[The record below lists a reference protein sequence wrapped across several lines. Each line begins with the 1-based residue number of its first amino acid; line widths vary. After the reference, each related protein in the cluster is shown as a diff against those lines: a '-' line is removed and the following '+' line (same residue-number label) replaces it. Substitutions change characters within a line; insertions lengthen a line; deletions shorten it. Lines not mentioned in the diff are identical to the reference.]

1 MRVTIVGGGPAGLY
15 FALLMKKQDPRHEVS
30 IFERDGP
37 GDTYGWGI
45 VFSDQ
50 TLTYLRDSDEPS
62 YREIQETFETWDC
75 LDVVHRGEKVSI
87 RGNRFS
93 GIARVAFLDILQR
106 RCRELGVE
114 IRYRTPVLELASLEA
129 GDLLVGADGANSL
142 VRRTYQDAFRPSLD
156 VRKNKY
162 LWLGTRRLFPG
173 LTLTF
178 RKSGVGLFVAHS
190 YTFHRTT
197 STFIVEAVGE
207 AWEKAGLA
215 EMSEEKTCAFLA
227 DVFRDDLLGEPLLTN
242 NFVRWLNFVIVKNE
256 RWHHENVVLLGDA
269 LHTAHFSIG
278 SGTKAALEDAIA
290 LARCFQGGAD
300 VGTALRAFAQTRKPV
315 VDDLQQAAHSSLAWF
330 ENAHTRMDLTPLEL
344 AYELMTRSHK
354 IDIEKLRRRDPAFVA
369 AYERARA

>member
-15 FALLMKKQDPRHEVS
+15 FALLMKKQDPRHEVL

-50 TLTYLRDSDEPS
+50 TLTYLRDSEEPS
-62 YREIQETFETWDC
+62 YREIRETFETWDS
-75 LDVVHRGEKVSI
+75 LDVFHRGEKVSI

-93 GIARVAFLDILQR
+93 GVARVAFLDILQR

-114 IRYRTPVLELASLEA
+114 ISYRTPVLELASLEA

-178 RKSGVGLFVAHS
+178 RESGAGLFV
-190 YTFHRTT
+190 
-197 STFIVEAVGE
+197 
-207 AWEKAGLA
+207 
-215 EMSEEKTCAFLA
+215 
-227 DVFRDDLLGEPLLTN
+227 
-242 NFVRWLNFVIVKNE
+242 
-256 RWHHENVVLLGDA
+256 
-269 LHTAHFSIG
+269 
-278 SGTKAALEDAIA
+278 
-290 LARCFQGGAD
+290 
-300 VGTALRAFAQTRKPV
+300 
-315 VDDLQQAAHSSLAWF
+315 
-330 ENAHTRMDLTPLEL
+330 
-344 AYELMTRSHK
+344 
-354 IDIEKLRRRDPAFVA
+354 
-369 AYERARA
+369 

>member
-15 FALLMKKQDPRHEVS
+15 FALLMKKRNPRHEVS
-30 IFERDGP
+30 VFERDGP

-62 YREIQETFETWDC
+62 YQKITEAFETWDS

-106 RCRELGVE
+106 RCLALGVE
-114 IRYRTPVLELASLEA
+114 IRYRTPVAELASLQA
-129 GDLLVGADGANSL
+129 CDLLVGADGANSL

-162 LWLGTRRLFPG
+162 VWLGTRRLFPG

-178 RKSGVGLFVAHS
+178 RETAAGLFVAHS
-190 YTFHRTT
+190 YTFNRTT
-197 STFIVEAVGE
+197 STFIVEAVGD
-207 AWEKAGLA
+207 AWERAGLA
-215 EMSEEKTCAFLA
+215 GMSEGETCAFLA
-227 DVFRDDLLGEPLLTN
+227 EVFGDDLRGEPLLTN

-256 RWHHENVVLLGDA
+256 RWQHENVVLLGDA

-290 LARCFQGGAD
+290 LAHCFQGGAE
-300 VGTALRAFAQTRKPV
+300 VAAALGAFAQTRKPV
-315 VDDLQQAAHSSLAWF
+315 VDDLQRAAHSSLAWF

-344 AYELMTRSHK
+344 AYELMTRSQK

>member
-15 FALLMKKQDPRHEVS
+15 FALLMKKRHPRHEVL

-62 YREIQETFETWDC
+62 YREIRETFETWDS

-106 RCRELGVE
+106 RCRELGAE
-114 IRYRTPVLELASLEA
+114 ISYRTPVLELASLEA
-129 GDLLVGADGANSL
+129 CDLLVGADGANSL
-142 VRRTYQDAFRPSLD
+142 VRRTYQDAFRPALD

-178 RKSGVGLFVAHS
+178 RETGEGLFVAHS
-190 YTFHRTT
+190 YTFNRTT

-215 EMSEEKTCAFLA
+215 GMSEEKTCAFLA
-227 DVFRDDLLGEPLLTN
+227 DVFQDDLGGEPLLTN
-242 NFVRWLNFVIVKNE
+242 NFVRWLNFMIVKNE

-290 LARCFQGGAD
+290 LDRCFQGGAD
-300 VGTALRAFAQTRKPV
+300 VGAALRAFAQTRKPV
-315 VDDLQQAAHSSLAWF
+315 VDDLQRAAHSSLAWF